1 MSATLELY
9 HGATSVCSSKVRIGL
24 AEKGLDWISHP
35 VNLKKGEQND
45 PDYLKLNP
53 LGVVPTLVHG
63 DLVVVESSIILE
75 YIDAL
80 SADNPL
86 MPAEDP
92 WLTRAK
98 IWLTRCI
105 DIHAAINTM
114 TFSTVN
120 RAQTLATKTPEE
132 IEASIARMANPAT
145 AAKRREVFRDGLQS
159 TQVDAAFF
167 TLRRMFDDMQ
177 GLLDQSAWLSGEDY
191 SIVDTALLVLC
202 RPSRPARLRR
212 AVGSDDA
219 RRRQMARRLA
229 GAAELQR
236 DCRFCRSRRGGP
248 AVCER
253 LRDVARGARTLGGLA
268 GRLTAHGAGC
278 QSASSFAACLAS
290 VRMLLDATTLPVSA
304 NC

>member
-177 GLLDQSAWLSGEDY
+177 GLLDQSAWLSGDDY
-191 SIVDTALLVLC
+191 SIVDTALLSYVDRLDRLGFAGLWEATTPAVGKWLAASRA
-202 RPSRPARLRR
+202 RPSYSAI
-212 AVGSDDA
+212 ADF
-219 RRRQMARRLA
+219 A
-229 GAAELQR
+229 GAVEADPLYAK
-236 DCRFCRSRRGGP
+236 G
-248 AVCER
+248 CEMWPE
-253 LRDVARGARTLGGLA
+253 
-268 GRLTAHGAGC
+268 
-278 QSASSFAACLAS
+278 
-290 VRMLLDATTLPVSA
+290 VRERWEAWRAD
-304 NC
+304 